1 MSVETVSL
9 LTCLEVHQCSKS
21 MKLSSC
27 FRETMYWEIL
37 GKPHVVLGHTQ
48 ETVWAAAQPF
58 SILPGRT
65 RKSPHPAMQDTG
77 DAEQLCPLPSVN
89 SSSRKPCIIQQGLG
103 GSVRPRERRSAS
115 CVGQGGKSR
124 LWLLGFLPGEISVFR
139 IPQDAWATSTKARGG
154 KGENYTLLWLK
165 IGLKF
170 RYRIYFLLLNYPRML
185 RLTDTSWKF

>member
-1 MSVETVSL
+1 
-9 LTCLEVHQCSKS
+9 
-21 MKLSSC
+21 MKQRTERYWESPMWFWGIPRRHCEQQPNHFLSSQA
-27 FRETMYWEIL
+27 ELE
-37 GKPHVVLGHTQ
+37 KVHTQ
-48 ETVWAAAQPF
+48 PCKTQVMLSNSVLF
-58 SILPGRT
+58 
-65 RKSPHPAMQDTG
+65 
-77 DAEQLCPLPSVN
+77 PSVN

-124 LWLLGFLPGEISVFR
+124 LWLLGFLPGESSVFR